1 MIDAKV
7 VDGLIAERR
16 RAESSPLAELTPREL
31 MSIGAYPIWSIILL
45 AIDGSSTAWLRTDSR
60 TSRRSL
66 RHDRMGR
73 HTASRVLVVLGT
85 LVALVA
91 ILAVWVGRQ
100 ALETD
105 QWTDTSSQLLQES
118 AVQTAVAGYLVD
130 QLYANV
136 DVAGELRAALP
147 ERAQPLAAPAAG
159 ALRNAAEDV
168 AQRALDRPRVQA
180 AWEAANRQAHEL
192 LVQVIEGGG
201 DVVGTEQ
208 GVVTLDLKALLD
220 EIAQRTGV
228 GGRLADRLPAS
239 AASIVI
245 VRSDQLSTIQ
255 SIGNALKP
263 LALVLVLLAL
273 ALFGAAI
280 ALAPGNRRETLR
292 ACGIGFVLAGIGA
305 LVVRKL
311 AGQSVVDELATTA
324 AVRPA
329 VQSAWTIG
337 TSLLVDVA
345 VATIAYGALIVAGA
359 WLAGPTGVATAAR
372 RGMAPYLRDWRIAY
386 GAVAAIVL
394 LVLLWGPTEGTRR
407 LLPALVL
414 VALFVAGVELLRR
427 QTVSEFPDA
436 VRGGSGGFGALVERA
451 REAVAARREARPAA
465 DDGHGAAAAPL
476 SAAVAPSASALE
488 AEREAVVA
496 VGERTAAVND
506 SAVDQLERL
515 SELHRSGALDDEEF
529 AAAKR
534 RVLTPA

>member
-1 MIDAKV
+1 
-7 VDGLIAERR
+7 
-16 RAESSPLAELTPREL
+16 
-31 MSIGAYPIWSIILL
+31 
-45 AIDGSSTAWLRTDSR
+45 
-60 TSRRSL
+60 
-66 RHDRMGR
+66 MGR
-73 HTASRVLVVLGT
+73 QTASRVLVVVGT

-105 QWTDTSSQLLQES
+105 QWTETSSELLQDP

-168 AQRALDRPRVQA
+168 AERALERPRVQA

-201 DVVGTEQ
+201 DVVATEQ

-228 GGRLADRLPAS
+228 GGRVAERLPAS

-245 VRSDQLSTIQ
+245 LRSDQLSTVQ

-263 LALVLVLLAL
+263 LAIVLVLLAL
-273 ALFGAAI
+273 ALYGAAI
-280 ALAPGNRRETLR
+280 ALAPGRRRETLR

-305 LVVRKL
+305 LVARKL
-311 AGQSVVDELATTA
+311 AGQAVVDELATTA
-324 AVRPA
+324 AVQPA
-329 VQSAWTIG
+329 VESAWTIG
-337 TSLLVDVA
+337 TSLLVGVA

-359 WLAGPTGVATAAR
+359 WLAGPTRVATAI
-372 RGMAPYLRDWRIAY
+372 RGALAPYLRDWRIAY

-394 LVLLWGPTEGTRR
+394 LVLLWGPTEGTQR

-414 VALFVAGVELLRR
+414 IALFVAGVELLRR
-427 QTVSEFPDA
+427 QTAGEFPNA
-436 VRGGSGGFGALVERA
+436 LRGRGAGAGALVERA
-451 REAVAARREARPAA
+451 RAAMAERRGAERTTAG
-465 DDGHGAAAAPL
+465 DGHGAAAPL
-476 SAAVAPSASALE
+476 SSAAAPSVSTPE
-488 AEREAVVA
+488 AEREATVA
-496 VGERTAAVND
+496 ADERAAAVTD

-515 SELHRSGALDDEEF
+515 SELHRSGDLDDDEF